1 MSGAPGRGPGKETPV
16 FNYEGTLYRPPS
28 EARSLI
34 IQITIGCA
42 HNTCTFCN
50 MYKAK
55 TFRIRTEEEILAEL
69 RVVAGSPYRD
79 FFRRVFFADGD
90 ALCVPTDRLLR
101 LLAAVREL
109 LPSVERVSSYAT
121 AADVLRKS
129 PEELA
134 ALRAA
139 GLSLVYM
146 GAESGDA
153 EILRAI
159 HKGCTPEEYVA
170 AADRL
175 HEAGIGN
182 SVTLISGL
190 GGRAAVERH
199 ALSCA
204 SLISAMKPEYCSFLT
219 LRLYKGTPMY
229 DDLVSGRFERI
240 TDREVLEE
248 MIVFL
253 EHVDSEGTVFRSNHA
268 SNYLPLAGT
277 LNRDIPSLLSAIR
290 YAEDHGYRRAFR
302 EYGDL

>member
-1 MSGAPGRGPGKETPV
+1 M

-28 EARSLI
+28 EAHSLI

-50 MYKAK
+50 MYKQK
-55 TFRIRTEEEILAEL
+55 TFRIRAEEEILEEL
-69 RVVAGSPYRD
+69 RLVAASPYRD
-79 FFRRVFFADGD
+79 YFRRVFFADGD

-109 LPSVERVSSYAT
+109 LPGVERVSSYAT

-134 ALRAA
+134 SLRAA
-139 GLSLVYM
+139 GLQLVYM
-146 GAESGDA
+146 GCETGDA

-159 HKGCTPEEYVA
+159 RKGCTPEDYMA
-170 AADRL
+170 AANRL
-175 HEAGIGN
+175 HAAGIGN

-204 SLISAMKPEYCSFLT
+204 SLISAMKPEFCSFLT

-240 TDREVLEE
+240 TDREVLDE
-248 MIVFL
+248 MILFL

-277 LNRDIPSLLSAIR
+277 LNRDIPSLLSTIR
-290 YAEDHGYRRAFR
+290 YAEQYGFRRAFR

>member
-1 MSGAPGRGPGKETPV
+1 M

-69 RVVAGSPYRD
+69 EAVAASPYRD
-79 FFRRVFFADGD
+79 YFRRVFFADGD

-109 LPSVERVSSYAT
+109 LPAVERVSAYAT

-129 PEELA
+129 PEDLA

-139 GLSLVYM
+139 GLQLFYM

-153 EILRAI
+153 EILRQI
-159 HKGCTPEEYVA
+159 HKGCTPEDYVA

-175 HEAGIGN
+175 HAAGIGN

-190 GGRAAVERH
+190 GGRAALERH
-199 ALSCA
+199 ALACA
-204 SLISAMKPEYCSFLT
+204 ELITAMKPEYCSFLT

-248 MIVFL
+248 MILFL
-253 EHVDSEGTVFRSNHA
+253 EHVDAEGTVFRSNHA

-277 LNRDIPSLLSAIR
+277 LNGDIPSLLSAIR
-290 YAEDHGYRRAFR
+290 YAQVHGFRRGFR